1 MEQEPQEKDDKRNE
15 KVENEESGPDK
26 NVDSQIEP
34 MKASDVEKQGKA
46 GESPS
51 DQVKYKASQ
60 FDAYLLPPIFV
71 FIFNYVFH
79 IFPSSFSLSQTAPS
93 IEHQILL
100 TLGGVTI

>member
-1 MEQEPQEKDDKRNE
+1 MYAKLYNFAKGHNLCPCYISFLFDFIPNIIHEGQVRKLELEPQEKDDKMREAQNE

-34 MKASDVEKQGKA
+34 MKASDIEKQGQA

-60 FDAYLLPPIFV
+60 FDA
-71 FIFNYVFH
+71 
-79 IFPSSFSLSQTAPS
+79 
-93 IEHQILL
+93 
-100 TLGGVTI
+100 